1 MFVRHAVFYITLLHS
16 AYALSDIYKLQREG
30 YNIRA
35 AIASRTDEPRW
46 AQICLENLAVK
57 KDYTFSSTSTSSS
70 ASSSSTADDTDDD
83 DNNNGAST
91 TTSSSTNDKDY
102 ISLYE
107 CFNNSKKLIEISF
120 NDKTY
125 HFRKL
130 QQTTGIS
137 FSNMVF
143 FDNESWNIENVQSTL
158 GVYSVYTPNGM
169 NKYDYWDKIKDIFEI
184 KKHDEVDDD
193 GTEEE

>member
-46 AQICLENLAVK
+46 AQICLENLAVN
-57 KDYTFSSTSTSSS
+57 KDYTSTTASSRSS
-70 ASSSSTADDTDDD
+70 ASSSTDDTDDD
-83 DNNNGAST
+83 DNNNGATTSST
-91 TTSSSTNDKDY
+91 TTSSNDNDY

-130 QQTTGIS
+130 QQTTNIP
-137 FSNMVF
+137 FTNMVF
-143 FDNESWNIENVQSTL
+143 FDNESWNIETVQSTF
-158 GVYSVYTPNGM
+158 GVHSVYTPNGM
-169 NKYDYWDKIKDIFEI
+169 NKYEYWDKIKDMFEI
-184 KKHDEVDDD
+184 KKKGEADAEDDE
-193 GTEEE
+193 GK